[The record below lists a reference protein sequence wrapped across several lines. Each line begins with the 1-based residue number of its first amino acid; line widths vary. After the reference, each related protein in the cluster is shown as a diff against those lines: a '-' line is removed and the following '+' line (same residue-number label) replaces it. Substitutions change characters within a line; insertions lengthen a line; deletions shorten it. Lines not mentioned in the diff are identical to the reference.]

1 MIKILY
7 KPKIKWLKL
16 LIPLLITLPPSGILL
31 TKTLFKQDIPSSYRY
46 QFTEKIPGTTDTTK
60 LIINEITFYKE
71 RNQVQPD
78 SGLNHAALA
87 KAYLKLARATG
98 QNSWYLLA
106 ETTAQ
111 RSLQLLPFDN
121 NSAIIVLARTAQ
133 AQHNFTEALR
143 LSEQVLKSQPSN
155 EDALS
160 IIATS
165 NLAMGK
171 LDTARKA
178 AYLLVQRIPSQA
190 SLTLQALVQTAQG
203 QNSTAIDTFKSA
215 LAVEEA
221 GENGT
226 SAWTRVAL
234 GRVYYKQGEL
244 ELAGGLYRE
253 ALRILPKYPL
263 AILHLAELET
273 RRGNYGAA
281 ENYYN
286 QIRVYSP
293 GASTTF
299 DHAVLHGKAKI
310 KQLQSDEKS
319 ADVLFTEAE
328 TLLRQENSQEK
339 SSINGSFGHRR
350 ELARLLLERGQPKDV
365 TEALLLMQTEVKI
378 RRDAQTL
385 DTLAWALLRNRKNK
399 EAQKTIQEALQL
411 GTRDAEILY
420 RAATI
425 EKALLNNA
433 QAMEYEQQIKAID
446 PSFDTQA
453 KRISGI
459 DYLGF

>member
-46 QFTEKIPGTTDTTK
+46 HFTEKISEKIPGTTDTTK

-71 RNQVQPD
+71 RNRLQPD

-121 NSAIIVLARTAQ
+121 NGAIIVLARTAQ
-133 AQHNFTEALR
+133 AQHNFAEALR
-143 LSEQVLKSQPSN
+143 LSEQVLKSQPGN

-160 IIATS
+160 IIVTS

-178 AYLLVQRIPSQA
+178 ADLLVQRIPSQA

-203 QNSTAIDTFKSA
+203 QHSVAIDTFKFA
-215 LAVEEA
+215 IAVEEA

-244 ELAGGLYRE
+244 ELARGLYRE

-310 KQLQSDEKS
+310 KQLQGDEKS

-328 TLLRQENSQEK
+328 TLLRQENS
-339 SSINGSFGHRR
+339 SINGSFGHRR
-350 ELARLLLERGQPKDV
+350 ELARLLLERGKPKDV
-365 TEALLLMQTEVKI
+365 TEALSLMQTEVKN
-378 RRDAQTL
+378 RQDAQTL
-385 DTLAWALLRNRKNK
+385 DTLAWALLRNGKH
-399 EAQKTIQEALQL
+399 QE
-411 GTRDAEILY
+411 
-420 RAATI
+420 
-425 EKALLNNA
+425 
-433 QAMEYEQQIKAID
+433 AMEYEQRIKVID

>member
-1 MIKILY
+1 MIKTFY

-16 LIPLLITLPPSGILL
+16 LIPLLITLPLSGILL

-71 RNQVQPD
+71 RNRLQPD

-121 NSAIIVLARTAQ
+121 NGAIIVLARTAQ

-160 IIATS
+160 IIVTS

-178 AYLLVQRIPSQA
+178 ADLLVQHIPSQA

-203 QNSTAIDTFKSA
+203 QHYIAIDTFKSA
-215 LAVEEA
+215 IAVEEA

-234 GRVYYKQGEL
+234 GRIYYKQGKL
-244 ELAGGLYRE
+244 DLASGLYRE
-253 ALRILPKYPL
+253 ALRILTKYPL

-286 QIRVYSP
+286 QIRVYSS

-310 KQLQSDEKS
+310 KQLQGDEKS
-319 ADVLFTEAE
+319 ANVFFTKAE
-328 TLLRQENSQEK
+328 TLLRQEN

-350 ELARLLLERGQPKDV
+350 ELVRLLLERGKSKDV
-365 TEALLLMQTEVKI
+365 TEALSLIQTEVKI

-385 DTLAWALLRNRKNK
+385 DTLAWALLRNGKNQ
-399 EAQKTIQEALQL
+399 EAQKIIQEALQL
-411 GTRDAEILY
+411 GTRDAAILY

-433 QAMEYEQQIKAID
+433 QAMEYEQRIKVID